1 MNNVTGSTSIRA
13 ALISAVVTLHCWRWT
28 IPVRSNR
35 PPRRPSCRRPLFTG
49 TLPTQVNN
57 KDNDN
62 GKSETYDSAGG
73 SDVRSLVPVLVV
85 THLSALGV
93 GYAIAD
99 KRPVATLVQNTGF
112 LQVDTTKVLA
122 ATVESLREENRL
134 LVFS

>member
-1 MNNVTGSTSIRA
+1 M
-13 ALISAVVTLHCWRWT
+13 
-28 IPVRSNR
+28 
-35 PPRRPSCRRPLFTG
+35 
-49 TLPTQVNN
+49 
-57 KDNDN
+57 
-62 GKSETYDSAGG
+62 
-73 SDVRSLVPVLVV
+73 RSLVPVLVV